1 MRTDCIKHLNKLIP
15 SIQAAVNSGLIDL
28 KDLDDDFADLVA
40 YRAIFRDSD
49 TDSRP
54 ICRKDFDSAYVIN
67 PNIIEDRDDIR
78 TYFSCSLFKTKESLE
93 ENKGLQRK
101 AKKLKQV
108 LKPSKGI
115 ITKSTGLIYTEDTA
129 MHIDWY
135 LFEETVP
142 EQMFDY
148 V

>member
-1 MRTDCIKHLNKLIP
+1 MRTDCIKHLNKLIS
-15 SIQAAVNSGLIDL
+15 SIQVAVNSGLIDL

-78 TYFSCSLFKTKESLE
+78 TYFSCSLFKTKKSLE
-93 ENKGLQRK
+93 ENKGLQYK

-108 LKPSKGI
+108 LKP
-115 ITKSTGLIYTEDTA
+115 
-129 MHIDWY
+129 
-135 LFEETVP
+135 
-142 EQMFDY
+142 
-148 V
+148 